1 MEIGQVSAVYL
12 YDLSLYQ
19 KILSQRNHF
28 LKQLQSRKQT
38 DRTMLD
44 VLTDQ
49 LIEAAAKLSP
59 NVCSLRRSLKNGRS
73 RSIPAF
79 PGDLKN

>member
-1 MEIGQVSAVYL
+1 MEIGQVSPVYL
-12 YDLSLYQ
+12 HDLSLYQ

-28 LKQLQSRKQT
+28 LKQLQTRKQT

-49 LIEAAAKLSP
+49 LVEVAAKVVVKRLQFTAQAREMGAAHP
-59 NVCSLRRSLKNGRS
+59 CRHLKR
-73 RSIPAF
+73 A
-79 PGDLKN
+79 